1 MRQLQPTNPPPV
13 VLCFSGHDPGGGA
26 GLQADIEAIASLGGH
41 ATTVPTCLTVQDSRD
56 VQRLEAVD
64 TTLLRQQ
71 AQTLLADIRV
81 SAFKVGLLGS
91 AGVASA
97 VAELLVA
104 NPTVPVVFDPVL
116 AAGGGHRLAD
126 APLLKVIHRQLLP
139 QVTVLTPNTL
149 EAERLSGEADMARAA
164 GRLRAAGCDY
174 VLITGTHADSGDTV
188 TNTLYGDNLC
198 EPFHWPR
205 LPGSYHGSGCTL
217 AAGLAALLAQGRDL
231 YAAVYEAQHYT
242 WETLHHGWQA
252 GAGQALPNRF
262 FWAKDR
268 T

>member
-1 MRQLQPTNPPPV
+1 MRRLQPTNPPPI

-26 GLQADIEAIASLGGH
+26 GLQADIEAVASMGGH
-41 ATTVPTCLTVQDSRD
+41 AATIATCLTVQDSRD
-56 VQRLEAVD
+56 VRRIEAVD
-64 TTLLRQQ
+64 PALLHDQ
-71 AQTLLADIRV
+71 ASTLLADMRV
-81 SAFKVGLLGS
+81 CAFKIGLLGS
-91 AGVASA
+91 ATVARR
-97 VAELLVA
+97 VAEIIA
-104 NPTVPVVFDPVL
+104 AHPAIPVIFDPVL
-116 AAGGGHRLAD
+116 AAGGGYALAND
-126 APLLKVIHRQLLP
+126 ELLEVIHRQLLP

-149 EAERLSGEADMARAA
+149 EAERLSGEADMASAA
-164 GRLRAAGCDY
+164 QRLREAGCDY

-188 TNTLYGDNLC
+188 TNTLYGENLC

-217 AAGLAALLAQGRDL
+217 AASLAALLAQGRDL

-242 WETLHHGWQA
+242 WEALRHGWQG

-262 FWAKDR
+262 FWIKDK